1 MPSGDGVCN
10 WFDSAGTLVK
20 NGLVEENAFNEL
32 FGRLVDRSWELLG
45 PAIAI
50 MRRRRGPTQYQN
62 FEYLVVRYR
71 AWHARHPTGRYP
83 ADVPRL
89 PLEDPWPRNGD
100 VARPGVG
107 VV

>member
-1 MPSGDGVCN
+1 M
-10 WFDSAGTLVK
+10 K

-32 FGRLVDRSWELLG
+32 FGRLVDRSWELLR